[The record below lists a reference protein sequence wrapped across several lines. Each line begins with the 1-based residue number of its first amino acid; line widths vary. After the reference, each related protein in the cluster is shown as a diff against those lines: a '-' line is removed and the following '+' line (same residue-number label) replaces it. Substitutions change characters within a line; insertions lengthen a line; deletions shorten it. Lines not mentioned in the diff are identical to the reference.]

1 MSDAKM
7 SNQQLAKYYAL
18 LGEALED
25 KYLEPD
31 MDEDIDDMSIH
42 LGNVLAGHTVLELG
56 CGTGFWTEVAA
67 ESAKSVLA
75 VDINASLVEI
85 ARQRQMAEGAD
96 GKVSFRVADALDLPE
111 DIGSFSAVLVSF
123 LWSHLTKAEQE
134 RLLATLKKRLGK
146 DVLLVI
152 LDDAFVEG
160 FSETIARTD
169 AEGMTYQI
177 LTTPEGERLEVPK
190 SYQSDSALRKRLGTV
205 AKEIKIERIEFFWI
219 LTCRL
224 K

>member
-1 MSDAKM
+1 M
-7 SNQQLAKYYAL
+7 SNQNVAKYYAL

-42 LGNVLAGHTVLELG
+42 LGTLLAGHTVLELG
-56 CGTGFWTEVAA
+56 CGTGFWTEVVA
-67 ESAKSVLA
+67 ESAASVTAL
-75 VDINASLVEI
+75 DINASLVDI
-85 ARQRQMAEGAD
+85 ARERGMPE

-111 DIGSFSAVLVSF
+111 DIGKFTAVLVSF
-123 LWSHLTKAEQE
+123 LWSHLNKKEQE
-134 RLLATLKKRLGK
+134 QLLATLKKRLGK

-152 LDDAFVEG
+152 LDDSFVEG

-169 AEGMTYQI
+169 ADGTTYEI
-177 LTTPEGERLEVPK
+177 LTTPEGERFEVPK
-190 SYQSDSALRKRLGTV
+190 SYQSDSALRKRLGNV
-205 AKEIKIERIEFFWI
+205 GKEIKIERVEFFWI

>member
-1 MSDAKM
+1 MN
-7 SNQQLAKYYAL
+7 NQQVAKYYAL

-67 ESAKSVLA
+67 ESAQSVLA
-75 VDINASLVEI
+75 VDINASLVDI
-85 ARQRQMAEGAD
+85 ARERPMTE
-96 GKVSFRVADALDLPE
+96 GKVTFRVADALDLPE
-111 DIGSFSAVLVSF
+111 DINKENGKITAVLVSF
-123 LWSHLTKAEQE
+123 LWSHLNKKEQE
-134 RLLATLKKRLGK
+134 QLLATLKKRLGK
-146 DVLLVI
+146 DVLMVI

-169 AEGMTYQI
+169 AEGTTYQI
-177 LTTPEGERLEVPK
+177 LTTPEGERIEVPK
-190 SYQSDSALRKRLGTV
+190 SYPSDSALRKRLGTV
-205 AKEIKIERIEFFWI
+205 VKEIKIERIEFFWI

>member
-1 MSDAKM
+1 MN
-7 SNQQLAKYYAL
+7 NQQVAKYYAL
-18 LGEALED
+18 LGEALEH

-42 LGNVLAGHTVLELG
+42 LGNLMSGHTVLELG
-56 CGTGFWTEVAA
+56 CGTGFWTEVVA
-67 ESAKSVLA
+67 ESAASVVA
-75 VDINASLVEI
+75 VDINAGLVDI
-85 ARQRQMAEGAD
+85 ARERGMPE

-111 DIGSFSAVLVSF
+111 DIGTFSAVLVSF
-123 LWSHLTKAEQE
+123 LWSHLNKKEQE
-134 RLLATLKKRLGK
+134 LLLATLKKRLGK

-152 LDDAFVEG
+152 LDDSFVEG

-169 AEGMTYQI
+169 ADGTTYQI
-177 LTTPEGERLEVPK
+177 LSFDGERFELPK
-190 SYQSDSALRKRLGTV
+190 SYQSDSALRKRLGNV
-205 AKEIKIERIEFFWI
+205 GKEIKIERVEFFWI

>member
-1 MSDAKM
+1 MN
-7 SNQQLAKYYAL
+7 NQHVAKYYAL

-67 ESAKSVLA
+67 ESAQSVLA
-75 VDINASLVEI
+75 VDINPSLVEI
-85 ARQRQMAEGAD
+85 ARERPMTE
-96 GKVSFRVADALDLPE
+96 GKVTFRVLDALDLPE
-111 DIGSFSAVLVSF
+111 DIGKFSAVLVSF
-123 LWSHLTKAEQE
+123 LWAHLNKKEQE
-134 RLLATLKKRLGK
+134 QLLATLKKRLGK

-169 AEGMTYQI
+169 AEGTTYQI
-177 LTTPEGERLEVPK
+177 LTTPQGERIEVPK
-190 SYQSDSALRKRLGTV
+190 SYPSDSALRKRLGNV

>member
-1 MSDAKM
+1 MN
-7 SNQQLAKYYAL
+7 NQHVAKYYAL

-67 ESAKSVLA
+67 ESAASVLA
-75 VDINASLVEI
+75 VDINPSLVDI
-85 ARQRQMAEGAD
+85 ARERPMTE
-96 GKVSFRVADALDLPE
+96 GKVTFRVLDALDLPE
-111 DIGSFSAVLVSF
+111 DIGKFSAVLVSF
-123 LWSHLTKAEQE
+123 LWAHLNKKEQE
-134 RLLATLKKRLGK
+134 QLLATLKKRLGK

-169 AEGMTYQI
+169 ADGTTYQI
-177 LTTPEGERLEVPK
+177 LTTPEGERIEVPK
-190 SYQSDSALRKRLGTV
+190 SYPSDSALRKRLGDAV
-205 AKEIKIERIEFFWI
+205 KQIKIERIEFFWI

>member
-1 MSDAKM
+1 MN
-7 SNQQLAKYYAL
+7 NQHVAKYYAL

-67 ESAKSVLA
+67 ESAQSVLA
-75 VDINASLVEI
+75 VDINASLVDI
-85 ARQRQMAEGAD
+85 ARERPMTE
-96 GKVSFRVADALDLPE
+96 GKVTFRAADALDLPE
-111 DIGSFSAVLVSF
+111 DIGKENGKITAVLVSF
-123 LWSHLTKAEQE
+123 LWSHLNKKEQE
-134 RLLATLKKRLGK
+134 QLLATLKKRLGK
-146 DVLLVI
+146 DVLMVI

-169 AEGMTYQI
+169 AEGTTYQI
-177 LTTPEGERLEVPK
+177 LTTPEGERIEVPK
-190 SYQSDSALRKRLGTV
+190 SYPSDSALRKRLGTV
-205 AKEIKIERIEFFWI
+205 VKEIKIERIEFFWI

>member
-1 MSDAKM
+1 MN
-7 SNQQLAKYYAL
+7 NQQVAKYYAL

-67 ESAKSVLA
+67 ESAASVLA
-75 VDINASLVEI
+75 VDINASLIDI
-85 ARQRQMAEGAD
+85 ARERGMPE

-111 DIGSFSAVLVSF
+111 DIGKFTAVLVSF
-123 LWSHLTKAEQE
+123 LWSHLTKGEQE
-134 RLLATLKKRLGK
+134 KLLATLKKRLGK

-152 LDDAFVEG
+152 LDDSFVEG

-169 AEGMTYQI
+169 AEGTTYEI
-177 LTTPEGERLEVPK
+177 LTAPEGERIEVPK
-190 SYQSDSALRKRLGTV
+190 SYQSDSALRKRLGNV
-205 AKEIKIERIEFFWI
+205 SKEIKIERVEFFWI

>member
-1 MSDAKM
+1 MN
-7 SNQQLAKYYAL
+7 NQQVAKYYAL

-42 LGNVLAGHTVLELG
+42 LGSVLAGHTVLELG

-67 ESAKSVLA
+67 ESAASVLA
-75 VDINASLVEI
+75 VDINASLVDI
-85 ARQRQMAEGAD
+85 ARERPMTEA
-96 GKVSFRVADALDLPE
+96 KVSFRVADALDLPE
-111 DIGSFSAVLVSF
+111 DIGTFSAVLVSF
-123 LWSHLTKAEQE
+123 LWSHLNKKEQE
-134 RLLATLKKRLGK
+134 QLLATLKKRLGK

-160 FSETIARTD
+160 FSETIARTEPD
-169 AEGMTYQI
+169 GTTYQI
-177 LTTPEGERLEVPK
+177 LTTPEGERIEVAK
-190 SYQSDSALRKRLGTV
+190 SYQSDSALRKRLGTAV
-205 AKEIKIERIEFFWI
+205 KEIKIERIEFFWI

>member
-1 MSDAKM
+1 MN
-7 SNQQLAKYYAL
+7 NQQVAKYYAL

-42 LGNVLAGHTVLELG
+42 LGSVLAGHTVLELG

-67 ESAKSVLA
+67 ESAASVLA
-75 VDINASLVEI
+75 VDINASLVDI
-85 ARQRQMAEGAD
+85 ARERPMTEA
-96 GKVSFRVADALDLPE
+96 KVSFRVADALDLPE
-111 DIGSFSAVLVSF
+111 DIGTFSAVLVSF
-123 LWSHLTKAEQE
+123 LWSHLNKKEQE
-134 RLLATLKKRLGK
+134 QLLATLKKRLGK

-160 FSETIARTD
+160 FSETIARTEPD
-169 AEGMTYQI
+169 GTTYQI
-177 LTTPEGERLEVPK
+177 LTTPDGERIEVAK

-205 AKEIKIERIEFFWI
+205 VKEIKIERIEFFWI

>member
-1 MSDAKM
+1 MN
-7 SNQQLAKYYAL
+7 NQHVAKYYAL

-67 ESAKSVLA
+67 ESAQSVLA
-75 VDINASLVEI
+75 VDINPSLVDI
-85 ARQRQMAEGAD
+85 ARERPMSE
-96 GKVSFRVADALDLPE
+96 GKVAFRVADALDLPE
-111 DIGSFSAVLVSF
+111 DIGKFSAVLVSF
-123 LWSHLTKAEQE
+123 LWSHLTKGEQE
-134 RLLATLKKRLGK
+134 TLLATLKKRLGK

-169 AEGMTYQI
+169 AQGTTYQI
-177 LTTPEGERLEVPK
+177 LTAPGGERFELPK
-190 SYQSDSALRKRLGTV
+190 SYQSDSALRKRLGSV
-205 AKEIKIERIEFFWI
+205 SKEIKIERIEFFWI

>member
-1 MSDAKM
+1 MN
-7 SNQQLAKYYAL
+7 NQQVAKYYAL

-42 LGNVLAGHTVLELG
+42 LGSLLSGHTVLELG

-67 ESAKSVLA
+67 ESAASLLA
-75 VDINASLVEI
+75 MDINASLVDI
-85 ARQRQMAEGAD
+85 ARERGMPE
-96 GKVSFRVADALDLPE
+96 GKVTFRVADALDLPE
-111 DIGSFSAVLVSF
+111 DIGKFTAVLVSF
-123 LWSHLTKAEQE
+123 LWSHLNKKEQE
-134 RLLATLKKRLGK
+134 QLLSTLKKRLGK

-169 AEGMTYQI
+169 ADGTTYQI
-177 LTTPEGERLEVPK
+177 LTAPEGERFELPK
-190 SYQSDSALRKRLGTV
+190 SYQSDSALRKRLGNV
-205 AKEIKIERIEFFWI
+205 GKEIKIERIEFFWI

>member
-1 MSDAKM
+1 M
-7 SNQQLAKYYAL
+7 NIQQVAKYYAL

-31 MDEDIDDMSIH
+31 MDEDIVDMSIH

-67 ESAKSVLA
+67 ESAASVLA

-85 ARQRQMAEGAD
+85 ARERPMVE

-111 DIGSFSAVLVSF
+111 DIGKFSAVLVSF
-123 LWSHLTKAEQE
+123 LWSHLNKKEQE
-134 RLLATLKKRLGK
+134 QLLATLKKRLGK

-160 FSETIARTD
+160 FSETIARTEPD
-169 AEGMTYQI
+169 GTTYQI
-177 LTTPEGERLEVPK
+177 LTTPEGERIEVAK
-190 SYQSDSALRKRLGTV
+190 SYQSDSALRKRLGTAV
-205 AKEIKIERIEFFWI
+205 KEIKIERIEFFWI

>member
-1 MSDAKM
+1 MN
-7 SNQQLAKYYAL
+7 NQQVAKYYAL

-67 ESAKSVLA
+67 ESAQSVLA
-75 VDINASLVEI
+75 VDINASLVDI
-85 ARQRQMAEGAD
+85 ARERPMTE
-96 GKVSFRVADALDLPE
+96 GKVTFRVADALDLPE
-111 DIGSFSAVLVSF
+111 DIGKENGKITAVLVSF
-123 LWSHLTKAEQE
+123 LWSHLNKKEQE
-134 RLLATLKKRLGK
+134 QLLATLKKRLGK
-146 DVLLVI
+146 DVLMVI

-169 AEGMTYQI
+169 AEGTTYQI
-177 LTTPEGERLEVPK
+177 LTTPEGERIEVPK
-190 SYQSDSALRKRLGTV
+190 SYPSDSALRKRLGTV
-205 AKEIKIERIEFFWI
+205 VKEIKIERIEFFWI

>member
-1 MSDAKM
+1 MN
-7 SNQQLAKYYAL
+7 NQQVAKYYAL

-42 LGNVLAGHTVLELG
+42 LGNVLAGYTVLELG

-67 ESAKSVLA
+67 ESAQSVLA
-75 VDINASLVEI
+75 VDINASLVDI
-85 ARQRQMAEGAD
+85 ARERPMTE
-96 GKVSFRVADALDLPE
+96 GKVTFRVADALDLPE
-111 DIGSFSAVLVSF
+111 DIGKENGKITAVLVSF
-123 LWSHLTKAEQE
+123 LWSHLNKKEQE
-134 RLLATLKKRLGK
+134 QLLATLKKRLGK
-146 DVLLVI
+146 DVLMVI

-169 AEGMTYQI
+169 AEGTTYQI
-177 LTTPEGERLEVPK
+177 LTTPEGERIEVPK
-190 SYQSDSALRKRLGTV
+190 SYPSDSALRKRLGTV
-205 AKEIKIERIEFFWI
+205 VKEIKIERIEFFWI

>member
-1 MSDAKM
+1 MN
-7 SNQQLAKYYAL
+7 NQQVAKYYAL

-67 ESAKSVLA
+67 ESAQSVLA
-75 VDINASLVEI
+75 LDINASLVDI
-85 ARQRQMAEGAD
+85 ARERPMAEG
-96 GKVSFRVADALDLPE
+96 KVAFRVADALELPE
-111 DIGSFSAVLVSF
+111 DIGTFSAVLVSF
-123 LWSHLTKAEQE
+123 LWSHLNKKEQE
-134 RLLATLKKRLGK
+134 QLLATLKKRLGK
-146 DVLLVI
+146 DVLLVL

-169 AEGMTYQI
+169 PDGTTYQI
-177 LTTPEGERLEVPK
+177 MTTPEGERIEMAK
-190 SYQSDSALRKRLGTV
+190 SYQSDSALRKRLGSV
-205 AKEIKIERIEFFWI
+205 VKEIKIERIEFFWI

>member
-1 MSDAKM
+1 MN
-7 SNQQLAKYYAL
+7 NQQVAKYYAL

-67 ESAKSVLA
+67 ESAAKVEA
-75 VDINASLVEI
+75 IDINASLVDI
-85 ARQRQMAEGAD
+85 ARERPMTE

-111 DIGSFSAVLVSF
+111 DIGKFSAVLVSF
-123 LWSHLTKAEQE
+123 LWSHLNKKEQE
-134 RLLATLKKRLGK
+134 QLLATLKKRLGK

-169 AEGMTYQI
+169 PDGTTYQI
-177 LTTPEGERLEVPK
+177 LTTPEGERIEVAK
-190 SYQSDSALRKRLGTV
+190 SYQSDSALRKRLGTAV
-205 AKEIKIERIEFFWI
+205 KEIKIERIEFFWI

>member
-1 MSDAKM
+1 MN
-7 SNQQLAKYYAL
+7 NQQVAKYYAL

-67 ESAKSVLA
+67 ESAASVLA
-75 VDINASLVEI
+75 VDINASLVDI
-85 ARQRQMAEGAD
+85 ARERPMAEG
-96 GKVSFRVADALDLPE
+96 KVTFRVADALDLPE
-111 DIGSFSAVLVSF
+111 DIGTFSAVLVSF
-123 LWSHLTKAEQE
+123 LWSHLNKKEQE
-134 RLLATLKKRLGK
+134 QLLATLKKRLGK
-146 DVLLVI
+146 DVLLVL
-152 LDDAFVEG
+152 LDDAYVEG
-160 FSETIARTD
+160 FSETIARTEPD
-169 AEGMTYQI
+169 GTTYQI
-177 LTTPEGERLEVPK
+177 LTTPEGERIEVAK

-205 AKEIKIERIEFFWI
+205 VKEIKIERIEFFWI

>member
-1 MSDAKM
+1 MN
-7 SNQQLAKYYAL
+7 NQQVAKYYAL

-31 MDEDIDDMSIH
+31 MGDDIDDMSIH

-67 ESAKSVLA
+67 ESAASVLA
-75 VDINASLVEI
+75 VDINAPLIDI
-85 ARQRQMAEGAD
+85 ARERGMPE

-111 DIGSFSAVLVSF
+111 DIGKFSAVLVSF
-123 LWSHLTKAEQE
+123 LWSHLTKGEQE
-134 RLLATLKKRLGK
+134 KLLATLKKRLGK

-152 LDDAFVEG
+152 LDDSFVEG

-169 AEGMTYQI
+169 AEGTTYEI
-177 LTTPEGERLEVPK
+177 LTAPEGERIEVPK
-190 SYQSDSALRKRLGTV
+190 SYQSDSALRKRLGNV
-205 AKEIKIERIEFFWI
+205 SKEIKIERVEFFWI

>member
-1 MSDAKM
+1 MN
-7 SNQQLAKYYAL
+7 NQQVAKYYAL
-18 LGEALED
+18 LGEAGED

-42 LGNVLAGHTVLELG
+42 LGNLLSGHTVLELG
-56 CGTGFWTEVAA
+56 CGTGFWTEIVA
-67 ESAKSVLA
+67 ESAQSVLA
-75 VDINASLVEI
+75 LDINAGLVDI
-85 ARQRQMAEGAD
+85 ARERGMPE

-111 DIGSFSAVLVSF
+111 DIGTFSAVLVSF
-123 LWSHLTKAEQE
+123 LWSHLNKKEQE
-134 RLLATLKKRLGK
+134 QLLATLKKRLGK

-152 LDDAFVEG
+152 LDDSFVEG

-169 AEGMTYQI
+169 ADGTTYQI
-177 LTTPEGERLEVPK
+177 LTTPEGERFELPK
-190 SYQSDSALRKRLGTV
+190 SYQSDSALRKRLGNV
-205 AKEIKIERIEFFWI
+205 GKEIKIERIEFFWI

>member
-1 MSDAKM
+1 MN
-7 SNQQLAKYYAL
+7 NQQVAKYYAL

-42 LGNVLAGHTVLELG
+42 LGSVLAGHTVLELG

-67 ESAKSVLA
+67 ESAASVLA
-75 VDINASLVEI
+75 VDINASLVDI
-85 ARQRQMAEGAD
+85 ARERPMTE

-111 DIGSFSAVLVSF
+111 DIGTFSAVLVSF
-123 LWSHLTKAEQE
+123 LWSHLNKKEQE
-134 RLLATLKKRLGK
+134 QLLATLKKRLGK

-160 FSETIARTD
+160 FSETIARTEPD
-169 AEGMTYQI
+169 GTTYQI
-177 LTTPEGERLEVPK
+177 LTTPEGERIEVAK
-190 SYQSDSALRKRLGTV
+190 SYQSDSALRKRLGTAV
-205 AKEIKIERIEFFWI
+205 KEIKIERIEFFWI

>member
-1 MSDAKM
+1 M
-7 SNQQLAKYYAL
+7 SNQQVAKYYAL
-18 LGEALED
+18 LGEAVED

-67 ESAKSVLA
+67 ESAQSVLA
-75 VDINASLVEI
+75 VDINANLVDI
-85 ARQRQMAEGAD
+85 ARQRGMPE

-111 DIGSFSAVLVSF
+111 DIGKFSAVLVSF
-123 LWSHLTKAEQE
+123 LWSHLNKKEQE
-134 RLLATLKKRLGK
+134 QLLATLKKRLGK

-152 LDDAFVEG
+152 LDDSFVEG

-169 AEGMTYQI
+169 ADGTTYEI
-177 LTTPEGERLEVPK
+177 LTAPEGERFEVPK
-190 SYQSDSALRKRLGTV
+190 SYQSDSALRKRLGNV
-205 AKEIKIERIEFFWI
+205 GKEIKIERIEFFWI

>member
-1 MSDAKM
+1 MN
-7 SNQQLAKYYAL
+7 NQQVAKYYAL
-18 LGEALED
+18 LGEAVED

-42 LGNVLAGHTVLELG
+42 LGNVLAGHRVLELG

-67 ESAKSVLA
+67 ESAQSVLA
-75 VDINASLVEI
+75 VDINANLVDI
-85 ARQRQMAEGAD
+85 ARERGMPE

-123 LWSHLTKAEQE
+123 LWSHLNKKEQE
-134 RLLATLKKRLGK
+134 QLLASLKKRLGK

-152 LDDAFVEG
+152 LDDSFVEG

-169 AEGMTYQI
+169 AEGTTYEI
-177 LTTPEGERLEVPK
+177 LTAPEGERFEVPK
-190 SYQSDSALRKRLGTV
+190 SYQSDSALRKRLGNV
-205 AKEIKIERIEFFWI
+205 GKEIKIERVEFFWI

>member
-1 MSDAKM
+1 MN
-7 SNQQLAKYYAL
+7 NQQLAKYFAL
-18 LGEALED
+18 LGEAVED

-67 ESAKSVLA
+67 ESAQSVLA
-75 VDINASLVEI
+75 VDINANLIDI
-85 ARQRQMAEGAD
+85 ARERGMPE

-111 DIGSFSAVLVSF
+111 DIGKFTAVLVSF
-123 LWSHLTKAEQE
+123 LWSHLNKKEQE
-134 RLLATLKKRLGK
+134 QLLATLKKRLGK

-152 LDDAFVEG
+152 LDDSFVEG

-169 AEGMTYQI
+169 ADGTTYEI
-177 LTTPEGERLEVPK
+177 LTAPEGERFEVPK
-190 SYQSDSALRKRLGTV
+190 SYQSDSALRKRLGNV
-205 AKEIKIERIEFFWI
+205 GKEIKIERVEFFWI

>member
-1 MSDAKM
+1 MN
-7 SNQQLAKYYAL
+7 NQQVAKYYAQ

-42 LGNVLAGHTVLELG
+42 LGNVLAGHKVLELG

-67 ESAKSVLA
+67 ESAESVLA
-75 VDINASLVEI
+75 VDINPSLIEI
-85 ARQRQMAEGAD
+85 ARERPMTE
-96 GKVSFRVADALDLPE
+96 GKVTFRVADALNLPE
-111 DIGSFSAVLVSF
+111 DIGSFTAVLVSF
-123 LWSHLTKAEQE
+123 LWSHLNKKEQE
-134 RLLATLKKRLGK
+134 QLLATLKKRLAK

-169 AEGMTYQI
+169 PDGTTYQI
-177 LTTPEGERLEVPK
+177 LSTPEGERFEVAK
-190 SYQSDSALRKRLGTV
+190 SYQSDSALRKRLGTTV
-205 AKEIKIERIEFFWI
+205 KEIKIERIEFFWI

>member
-1 MSDAKM
+1 M
-7 SNQQLAKYYAL
+7 SNQQVAKYYAL

-42 LGNVLAGHTVLELG
+42 LGNLLAGHTVLELG
-56 CGTGFWTEVAA
+56 CGTGFWTEVVAEAA
-67 ESAKSVLA
+67 ASVVA
-75 VDINASLVEI
+75 VDINANLVDV
-85 ARQRQMAEGAD
+85 ARERGMPE
-96 GKVSFRVADALDLPE
+96 GKVTFRVADALDLPD
-111 DIGSFSAVLVSF
+111 DIGKDVGKFTAVLVSF
-123 LWSHLTKAEQE
+123 LWSHLNKKEQE
-134 RLLATLKKRLGK
+134 QLLATLRKRLGK

-152 LDDAFVEG
+152 LDDSFVEG

-169 AEGMTYQI
+169 ADGTTYEI
-177 LTTPEGERLEVPK
+177 LTLPGGERFELPK
-190 SYQSDSALRKRLGTV
+190 SYQSDSALRKRVGGV
-205 AKEIKIERIEFFWI
+205 GKEIKVERVEFFWI

>member
-1 MSDAKM
+1 MN
-7 SNQQLAKYYAL
+7 NQHVAKYYAL

-67 ESAKSVLA
+67 ESAASVLA
-75 VDINASLVEI
+75 VDINPSLVDI
-85 ARQRQMAEGAD
+85 ARERPMTE
-96 GKVSFRVADALDLPE
+96 GKVTFRVLDALDLPE
-111 DIGSFSAVLVSF
+111 DIGKFSAVLVSF
-123 LWSHLTKAEQE
+123 LWAHLNKKEQE
-134 RLLATLKKRLGK
+134 QLMATLRKRLGK

-169 AEGMTYQI
+169 ADGTTYQI
-177 LTTPEGERLEVPK
+177 LTTPEGERIEVPK
-190 SYQSDSALRKRLGTV
+190 SYPSDSALRKRLGDAV
-205 AKEIKIERIEFFWI
+205 KQIKIERIEFFWI

>member
-1 MSDAKM
+1 M
-7 SNQQLAKYYAL
+7 SNQQVAKYYAL

-42 LGNVLAGHTVLELG
+42 LGNLLAGHTVLELG
-56 CGTGFWTEVAA
+56 CGTGFWTEVVA
-67 ESAKSVLA
+67 ESALSVLA
-75 VDINASLVEI
+75 VDINASLVDI
-85 ARQRQMAEGAD
+85 ARARPMAED
-96 GKVSFRVADALDLPE
+96 KVRFRVADALGLPE
-111 DIGSFSAVLVSF
+111 DIGKFSAVLVSF
-123 LWSHLTKAEQE
+123 LWAHLNKKEQE
-134 RLLATLKKRLGK
+134 QLLATLKKRLGK

-152 LDDAFVEG
+152 LDDSFVEG

-169 AEGMTYQI
+169 ADGTTYEI
-177 LTTPEGERLEVPK
+177 LTTPDGERFELPK
-190 SYQSDSALRKRLGTV
+190 SYQSDSALRKRLGNV
-205 AKEIKIERIEFFWI
+205 GKEIKIERVEFFWI

>member
-1 MSDAKM
+1 M
-7 SNQQLAKYYAL
+7 SNQRVAQYYAL
-18 LGEALED
+18 LGEAVED

-67 ESAKSVLA
+67 ESAASVLA
-75 VDINASLVEI
+75 VDINANLIDI
-85 ARQRQMAEGAD
+85 ARERGMPE

-111 DIGSFSAVLVSF
+111 DIGQFTAVLVSF
-123 LWSHLTKAEQE
+123 LWSHLNKGEQE
-134 RLLATLKKRLGK
+134 KLLATLKKRLGK

-152 LDDAFVEG
+152 LDDSFVEG

-169 AEGMTYQI
+169 AEGTTYEI
-177 LTTPEGERLEVPK
+177 LTAPGGERFEVPK
-190 SYQSDSALRKRLGTV
+190 SYQSDSALRKRLGNV
-205 AKEIKIERIEFFWI
+205 GKEIKIERIEFFWI

>member
-1 MSDAKM
+1 M
-7 SNQQLAKYYAL
+7 SNQQVAQYYAL

-42 LGNVLAGHTVLELG
+42 LASLLAGHKVLELG
-56 CGTGFWTEVAA
+56 CGAGFWTEVVAEAA
-67 ESAKSVLA
+67 ESVLA
-75 VDINASLVEI
+75 VDINANLVDI
-85 ARQRQMAEGAD
+85 ARSREMPE
-96 GKVSFRVADALDLPE
+96 GKVGFRVADALDLPE
-111 DIGSFSAVLVSF
+111 DIGKFTAVLVSF
-123 LWSHLTKAEQE
+123 LWSHLNKGEQE
-134 RLLATLKKRLGK
+134 KLLATLKKRLGK

-152 LDDAFVEG
+152 LDDSFVEG

-169 AEGMTYQI
+169 AEGTTYQI
-177 LTTPEGERLEVPK
+177 VTAPEGERFELPK
-190 SYQSDSALRKRLGTV
+190 SYQSDSALRKRLG
-205 AKEIKIERIEFFWI
+205 AAGKEIKIERVEFFWI